1 LLLVNTLFIFANI
14 KKNKEVMTN
23 KKMTEEE
30 LRWRAEEDART
41 LERYQEIMNDK
52 SRLERAMKQ
61 AQKTI
66 DNLQQR
72 ANAMSKSLTGIKN
85 TKK

>member
-1 LLLVNTLFIFANI
+1 MAT
-14 KKNKEVMTN
+14 KNMAED
-23 KKMTEEE
+23 E

-52 SRLERAMKQ
+52 PRLERAMKQ

-72 ANAMSKSLTGIKN
+72 ADAMSKSLTGLRKN
-85 TKK
+85 KK

>member
-1 LLLVNTLFIFANI
+1 
-14 KKNKEVMTN
+14 MTT
-23 KKMTEEE
+23 KKMSEDE

-52 SRLERAMKQ
+52 PRLDRAMKQ

-72 ANAMSKSLTGIKN
+72 ATAMSKSLTGIK
-85 TKK
+85 K

>member
-1 LLLVNTLFIFANI
+1 
-14 KKNKEVMTN
+14 MTT
-23 KKMTEEE
+23 KKMSEDE

-52 SRLERAMKQ
+52 PRLDRAMKQ

-66 DNLQQR
+66 DTLQQR
-72 ANAMSKSLTGIKN
+72 ATAMSKSLTGIKN
-85 TKK
+85 NKK

>member
-1 LLLVNTLFIFANI
+1 MAT
-14 KKNKEVMTN
+14 KN
-23 KKMTEEE
+23 MTEDE
-30 LRWRAEEDART
+30 LKWRAEEDART

-52 SRLERAMKQ
+52 PRLERARKQ

-72 ANAMSKSLTGIKN
+72 ADTMSKSLTGLKN
-85 TKK
+85 KK